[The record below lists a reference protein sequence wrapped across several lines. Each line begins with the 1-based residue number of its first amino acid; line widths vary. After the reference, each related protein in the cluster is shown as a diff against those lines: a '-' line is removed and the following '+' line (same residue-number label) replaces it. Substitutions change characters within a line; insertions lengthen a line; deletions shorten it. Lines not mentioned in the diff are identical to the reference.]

1 MLILIG
7 LSMNN
12 KTSVNTL
19 LIILIPVISFTLII
33 VTIFLVF
40 LCAII
45 RMCAAKQSTSEDP
58 NQQPTYEEIMI
69 TQDHNIIIS
78 MEGNAAYAHI
88 TQY

>member
-1 MLILIG
+1 
-7 LSMNN
+7 MNN
-12 KTSVNTL
+12 KTSVNIL
-19 LIILIPVISFTLII
+19 LIILIPIISFTLII
-33 VTIFLVF
+33 VTIFLVL

-69 TQDHNIIIS
+69 TQDHIKIS

-88 TQY
+88 THDTEP